1 MSQLTQRNPYA
12 VALEQVR
19 AEQRRR
25 ELQSEADRVAHEA
38 AVLARRDLELAR
50 SKSETLKGFIHEAW
64 PILEPT
70 TPLIWGWH
78 LDALAEHLQAVTD
91 GQIHEFLANVPPA
104 SMKSLMASV
113 FWPAYEWGPA
123 GLASERFLTTSHDMA
138 LAVRD
143 NVRMRRLIKS
153 DWYQSQWGESVQLM
167 GDQDAKIK
175 FENKATGSREAAAF
189 ANITGKR
196 GSRIVIDD
204 PHSTTSAESD
214 VQRASTV
221 TTFKEAI
228 PSRGNSK
235 DSATVV
241 IMQRLHEHDVS
252 GYIINELGTYTHLMI
267 PMEFEPERRF
277 YTKIGWTDPR
287 KIEGSL
293 MAPKMFP
300 PEKVRTLKKIGAY
313 AWASQ
318 YQQRPAP
325 RQGGF
330 FKVEKF
336 NIVTAMPAGRLRR
349 CRAWD
354 LAATKLKPGVKPD
367 FTVGALLAIDPEGF
381 VFVEDIVRG
390 QWSSNEVRKIV
401 KATAARDGT
410 DVKIHMPQDPGQAG
424 KDQAESYVRLLL
436 GYMVTAET
444 VRGEKTLRADPYAS
458 QVEAGNVALLK
469 APWNAAYIEE
479 LRGFPAGH
487 DDQVDASADAFTHL
501 AASGAQGWFDYYA
514 EEHARLTG
522 GKNNDG

>member
-1 MSQLTQRNPYA
+1 MSQLTPLSPYA
-12 VALEQVR
+12 QALAQVQ
-19 AEQRRR
+19 AEKRKR
-25 ELQSEADRVAHEA
+25 ELQSEADRVAQEA
-38 AVLARRDLELAR
+38 ALVARRDLDAAR
-50 SKSETLKGFIHEAW
+50 AKSETLAGFVREAW
-64 PILEPT
+64 PIMEPT

-78 LDALAEHLQAVTD
+78 LDAMCEHLQAVTD

-104 SMKSLMASV
+104 SMKSLMVGV

-123 GLASERFLTTSHDMA
+123 GLASQRFLTTSHDMA

-153 DWYQSQWGESVQLM
+153 EWYQSQWGESVVLM

-196 GSRIVIDD
+196 GSRIVVDD

-214 VQRASTV
+214 VQRAATV

-300 PEKVRTLKKIGAY
+300 PEKVRALKKIGAY

-330 FKVEKF
+330 FKVEKIG
-336 NIVTAMPAGRLRR
+336 IVAALPAGRVRM

-367 FTVGALLAIDPEGF
+367 WTVGVLIALTGDGF
-381 VFVEDIVRG
+381 GYVVDVVRG
-390 QWSSNEVRKIV
+390 QWSSGEVRKIV
-401 KATAARDGT
+401 KATAARDGS
-410 DVKIHMPQDPGQAG
+410 DVKIHLPQDPGQAG
-424 KDQAESYVRLLL
+424 KEQAESYVRMLA
-436 GYMVTAET
+436 GYMVTAKP
-444 VRGEKTLRADPYAS
+444 VRGEKTLRAEPYAS
-458 QVEAGNVALLK
+458 QIEAGNFALVK
-469 APWNAAYIEE
+469 SAWNSAYIEE

-487 DDQVDASADAFTHL
+487 DDQVDASADAFNHL
-501 AASGAQGWFDYYA
+501 AGTSAQGWFDYYA
-514 EEHARLTG
+514 EEHDRLKG
-522 GKNNDG
+522 GKTDAG